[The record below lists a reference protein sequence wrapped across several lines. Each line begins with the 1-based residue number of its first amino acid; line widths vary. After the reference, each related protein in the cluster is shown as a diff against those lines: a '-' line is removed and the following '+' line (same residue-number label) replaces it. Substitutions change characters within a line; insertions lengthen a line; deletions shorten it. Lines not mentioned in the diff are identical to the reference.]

1 MNVFTHT
8 LSGQQK
14 KDKTDWVDTSEGL
27 GFRVARNF
35 TPGDLVSWTALGSNI
50 KNYAIVLKIRVRGI
64 YNSRT
69 FYTAEVQTT
78 KGETKEINIGI
89 LKLESKADR
98 KE

>member
-1 MNVFTHT
+1 M
-8 LSGQQK
+8 SGQQK
-14 KDKTDWVDTSEGL
+14 KDRDDWRDLTRGVGWKAAQS
-27 GFRVARNF
+27 FS
-35 TPGDLVSWTALGSNI
+35 PGDLVSWTSLGSNT
-50 KNYAIVLKIRVRGI
+50 KNYAIILKIRVRGI

-89 LKLESKADR
+89 LKLESKAKR